1 MGGSISDDAG
11 EHSRSLEVEVKYDV
25 DEETLL
31 PDLSGL
37 PGVAA
42 IGHPEERDLDA
53 QYFDTADLDLAKAGY
68 ALRRRSGGP
77 DEGWH
82 IKGPKEDG
90 ARLELHWPLADSI
103 PEAVL
108 TAAREVTDAELT
120 PLARIRNRRIAY
132 NLHSADGGVV
142 AEFLDDHVVA
152 TDERSSTE
160 RTWREWEFELGPAAP
175 DDEADRRTL
184 FARFEKAVHAAGG
197 RAAASDSKLARTLGQ

>member
-42 IGHPEERDLDA
+42 IGHAEERDLDA

-108 TAAREVTDAELT
+108 TAAREVTDAGERGQLG
-120 PLARIRNRRIAY
+120 IRHLPRCGQNRLGDAVGQAPVQ
-132 NLHSADGGVV
+132 LEAGAV
-142 AEFLDDHVVA
+142 FL
-152 TDERSSTE
+152 RS
-160 RTWREWEFELGPAAP
+160 LDVPA
-175 DDEADRRTL
+175 L
-184 FARFEKAVHAAGG
+184 I
-197 RAAASDSKLARTLGQ
+197 RAA